1 MASVSRAEVPYSTVC
16 EDGKAICICITSYI
30 NTALFS
36 LVILFHLHTHKY
48 PIQFFFCPSLFV
60 ILCRPPPLCTLV
72 WLSRQRLA
80 PHKPQCHKVIHQAV
94 SFHFCPPPRAILFAA
109 SQVTLPRC
117 RTARWLYSEAD
128 PSLFTRRMK
137 QGWWKDGMQG
147 AQMCLQSRKY
157 VAELPSLRRFPW
169 SILTH
174 QWCDYCRKSQ
184 RPLQDDVNLIIFHAY
199 GRFRVLSV

>member
-1 MASVSRAEVPYSTVC
+1 MRGRES
-16 EDGKAICICITSYI
+16 
-30 NTALFS
+30 
-36 LVILFHLHTHKY
+36 HLHLHHFLHKHGT
-48 PIQFFFCPSLFV
+48 FFFSHPLPSSHTQISYPVFLLSLAV
-60 ILCRPPPLCTLV
+60 RDSLSSAPLCTLV